1 MSTRSVITIGNF
13 DGVHA
18 GHTALVRRAREIA
31 SSTGTPDS
39 VAAATPAGATHSTT
53 RVVAMTFDPHPLTV
67 LRPEAAP
74 ARLTTFERKST
85 LLRAAGADEVVRLM
99 PDAATLGLTPEQF
112 VERVVR
118 EHTPVAF
125 VEGATFRFGHDRAGD
140 TRTLADLGR
149 KFGFTV
155 EVVAAVEVTLSDMT
169 VVPATSS
176 LARWLIGQGR
186 VRDAGAV
193 LGRPYA
199 IDGEV
204 VPGERRGRVMGFPT
218 ANIRTECLVPGDGVY
233 AGTALLKSG
242 RQAIAAISVGTK
254 PTFGEGDRTLEAF
267 LFDGDAR
274 PSHGLP
280 AVGGEEECSAGRC
293 RPSRGTR
300 EGSIAGLPEYGWKIT
315 LEFAGWVRDQV
326 RFASVE
332 ALVEQIGRDCE
343 RVREIVAGEGPSTA
357 VNRGWGPPRE
367 AAGCK

>member
-1 MSTRSVITIGNF
+1 MSTPSVITIGNF

-18 GHTALVRRAREIA
+18 GHAALLRRAREIA
-31 SSTGTPDS
+31 SG
-39 VAAATPAGATHSTT
+39 TT

-74 ARLTTFERKST
+74 ARLTTFERKAA
-85 LLRAAGADEVVRLM
+85 LLRAAGADEIVRLM
-99 PDAATLGLTPEQF
+99 PDAATLGLTPEEF

-118 EHTPVAF
+118 DHPPVAF
-125 VEGATFRFGHDRAGD
+125 VEGVTFRFGHDRAGD
-140 TRTLADLGR
+140 MCTLAELGR

-176 LARWLIGQGR
+176 LARWLVGQGR

-218 ANIRTECLVPGDGVY
+218 TNIRTVCLVPGDGVY
-233 AGTALLKSG
+233 AGTAELEDG
-242 RQAIAAISVGTK
+242 RRIAAAISVGTK
-254 PTFGEGDRTLEAF
+254 PTFGDGERAVEAY
-267 LFDGDAR
+267 L
-274 PSHGLP
+274 L
-280 AVGGEEECSAGRC
+280 EEETERPAAAGELRD
-293 RPSRGTR
+293 GKTKTGLR
-300 EGSIAGLPEYGWKIT
+300 EGGSLAGLPEYGWRIT

-343 RVREIVAGEGPSTA
+343 RVREIVGA
-357 VNRGWGPPRE
+357 RE
-367 AAGCK
+367 SAGCR